1 MLGSPVSQHIWSPSL
16 EKVPSTPSTAW
27 LRLLKLQFR
36 VPACHPRVQCDIII
50 NLWAICHSGFTLMQF
65 VLSYKTW
72 SVNPG
77 AWLAR
82 PPPASQPSQDSSP
95 VSSMVRSQQAGR
107 ALTVQSPGRLE
118 ARSEACSALSLKP
131 KEDYLISLTVVQPST
146 QSKFRTFSVSK
157 KKPCFLY

>member
-82 PPPASQPSQDSSP
+82 PPPACQPSQDSSP
-95 VSSMVRSQQAGR
+95 VSSMVRSQQGGR
-107 ALTVQSPGRLE
+107 ALTVQPPGRLE

-131 KEDYLISLTVVQPST
+131 KDYLISLTVVQPST